1 MDTNAFNPSPANAM
15 PIAGGKPGRPKP
27 SRGVPGGIAKPRPNP
42 GSVVPPGSRPMPN
55 GGKPA
60 PQGGGGMGGA
70 KKPRP
75 MPNGVH
81 PPRPVGAGMG
91 GAVGGTMGTVGQ
103 KNTNARD
110 NFMSMMKKKN
120 ANAARPLAGGAP
132 TGMVSAS

>member
-27 SRGVPGGIAKPRPNP
+27 SRGVPGGIAKPGPNP
-42 GSVVPPGSRPMPN
+42 GNVVRPGSRPMPN

-60 PQGGGGMGGA
+60 PQKGG
-70 KKPRP
+70 
-75 MPNGVH
+75 
-81 PPRPVGAGMG
+81 GMG
-91 GAVGGTMGTVGQ
+91 GAVGGTMGTIGQ
-103 KNTNARD
+103 QNTNARD

>member
-55 GGKPA
+55 GVHPPRPVGA
-60 PQGGGGMGGA
+60 GMGGA

-75 MPNGVH
+75 M
-81 PPRPVGAGMG
+81 PVGAGMG
-91 GAVGGTMGTVGQ
+91 GAVGGTMGTIGQ
-103 KNTNARD
+103 QNTNARD